1 MKAYTPR
8 SHYDFDFSMLM
19 THMRTTQPR
28 PKKSPTLRKIKRS
41 DQKMNHH
48 FFSIRWYLLEKVT
61 WRQSSGFTQTSHG
74 CFYSKKYSFTW
85 SRRWLESVGYNPN
98 SATHNR
104 SWTTWSMIW
113 FVICNLVALKHAF
126 KNRRGKPINKSRIC
140 RYYCEDLEKKK
151 ERERDYKNKI
161 QGQFEESL
169 HLLTMEEKRGRIFM
183 TLNIG
188 GINDLHSCMSIS
200 SLFYFWLWQMLR

>member
-1 MKAYTPR
+1 
-8 SHYDFDFSMLM
+8 MLM

-41 DQKMNHH
+41 DQKMNRITITII
-48 FFSIRWYLLEKVT
+48 FSQSDGTSWKKVT

-151 ERERDYKNKI
+151 EKRERDYKNKI

-183 TLNIG
+183 TLNIR

>member
-1 MKAYTPR
+1 
-8 SHYDFDFSMLM
+8 M

-41 DQKMNHH
+41 DQKMNRITITII
-48 FFSIRWYLLEKVT
+48 FSQSDGTSWKKVT

-74 CFYSKKYSFTW
+74 CFYSEKYSFTW
-85 SRRWLESVGYNPN
+85 SRRWLEGVGYNPN

-104 SWTTWSMIW
+104 SWTTWSMSMIW

-126 KNRRGKPINKSRIC
+126 KNRRGKPISKSRIC

-151 ERERDYKNKI
+151 EKRERDYKNKI

>member
-1 MKAYTPR
+1 MKAYTPS
-8 SHYDFDFSMLM
+8 SHYDFAFSMLM

-41 DQKMNHH
+41 DQKMNRITITII
-48 FFSIRWYLLEKVT
+48 FSQSDGTSWKKVT

-151 ERERDYKNKI
+151 KREREITRIKSRGNLKNRCIYLQWRKK
-161 QGQFEESL
+161 GVEFL
-169 HLLTMEEKRGRIFM
+169 
-183 TLNIG
+183 
-188 GINDLHSCMSIS
+188 
-200 SLFYFWLWQMLR
+200 WL

>member
-1 MKAYTPR
+1 
-8 SHYDFDFSMLM
+8 M

-28 PKKSPTLRKIKRS
+28 PKKSPTLRKINKS
-41 DQKMNHH
+41 DQKMNRITITII
-48 FFSIRWYLLEKVT
+48 FSQSDGTSWKKVT

-104 SWTTWSMIW
+104 SWTTWSMSMIW

-151 ERERDYKNKI
+151 EKRERDYKNKI

-183 TLNIG
+183 TLNIR